1 MQRRLA
7 AILVADV
14 VGYSRL
20 VEKDEGRT
28 LSALSTLQT
37 ALLQPQIAAHAGRI
51 VKLMGDGLIAEFAS
65 VVEAV
70 SCAVQMQNA
79 IARQHDRPIPPARSS
94 FGSALMLVTS
104 LSMVTICWGMA

>member
-28 LSALSTLQT
+28 LSALPTLQT

-51 VKLMGDGLIAEFAS
+51 VKLMGDGIGGF
-65 VVEAV
+65 
-70 SCAVQMQNA
+70 
-79 IARQHDRPIPPARSS
+79 I
-94 FGSALMLVTS
+94 FGLVRVRTGQLAGATAAHWLLDGVLMLAIRVLGLVRT
-104 LSMVTICWGMA
+104 TT